1 MNGNDV
7 EVSRMDKQ
15 AKQDMEM
22 ITISKPP
29 IELGPEEI
37 PAPSPK
43 VKPSGVEENTQ
54 NIDYGA

>member
-1 MNGNDV
+1 
-7 EVSRMDKQ
+7 MDKQ
-15 AKQDMEM
+15 AKQEMEM